1 MKVDFITAPDA
12 PDLGSGY
19 AQCVSVSGHQ
29 RTVYVSAQSPMREDG
44 TVPTDFAEQA
54 ELAWANVAAQL
65 RAAGLGLEHVVKHT
79 TYLSDRAYR
88 DTYRSVRQRVL
99 GDHQPALTVIIADI
113 FDADWLLEIEAIA
126 VA

>member
-1 MKVDFITAPDA
+1 MKVEYIAAQDA
-12 PDLGSGY
+12 PDLNSGY
-19 AQCVSVSGHQ
+19 AQCVSVTGPH
-29 RTVYVSAQSPMREDG
+29 RTVYVSGQIPVRADG

-54 ELAWANVAAQL
+54 EVAWANVAAQL

-88 DTYRSVRQRVL
+88 DTYCTVRRRVL
-99 GDHQPALTVIIADI
+99 GDHDPALTVIIADI
-113 FDADWLLEIEAIA
+113 FDEAWLLEIEAIA